1 MRISRTQIKQIYP
14 LEKTETSSG
23 HTHGLLDPCFLE
35 KSEVVKAGTPVK
47 IHPVPDLK
55 VGINEFFIQVG
66 TAETPA
72 VPEVDGEV
80 DDPFAAAGFGDATE
94 DASDFN
100 NADQGNSLQ
109 QNEVVGVAKAVRVR
123 IFDGDE
129 VLVEKTVWSE
139 PGETISSTV
148 VVDKPENDQMPETST
163 HDHSGHNH

>member
-1 MRISRTQIKQIYP
+1 M
-14 LEKTETSSG
+14 
-23 HTHGLLDPCFLE
+23 
-35 KSEVVKAGTPVK
+35 KAGTPVK

-72 VPEVDGEV
+72 VPELDGEV

-94 DASDFN
+94 DAGDFN
-100 NADQGNSLQ
+100 NTDQGNSLQ

-139 PGETISSTV
+139 PGRPSAAQWLSIYLKMTKCPRCRLTTIVITII
-148 VVDKPENDQMPETST
+148 NYQR
-163 HDHSGHNH
+163 